1 MATPSR
7 MSFRAKGTGREKR
20 IAKCPLS
27 SIKAIAKQSRG
38 SFDYR
43 FDLSN
48 DVFLVR
54 WHDNSVVTMAT
65 NYDTINPM
73 ASCRRWSKHTK
84 DQANVTQP
92 LNEMIIRYYG
102 HHGLKQFIRGK
113 PIRFGYKYWVICSHN
128 SYYFQFQ
135 LYCGKEVLNEQKLP
149 LGSRVVLS

>member
-1 MATPSR
+1 MATLSR
-7 MSFRAKGTGREKR
+7 MSMRATGTVRESR

-84 DQANVTQP
+84 DQVNATQP
-92 LNEMIIRYYG
+92 LLIKHYNQAMGGVYLHDWNAGKYAGRNGTG
-102 HHGLKQFIRGK
+102 HTELDTSSGIGH
-113 PIRFGYKYWVICSHN
+113 
-128 SYYFQFQ
+128 
-135 LYCGKEVLNEQKLP
+135 
-149 LGSRVVLS
+149 SREGV